1 MRDVKRACRTW
12 NGNINHH
19 VALAQYLFT
28 DAVALIA
35 DDESDIV
42 GKFSLVYVCSIG
54 GSLDGYDFFICR
66 YDFAKVVFLGEIPFY
81 VIFAGSRTFP
91 DSAKAV
97 CWFSPKKN
105 HFGSTDVVGET
116 NHRTHVVGSKEI
128 IGDDDGAGNGIVE
141 GFGMRRLKKIVGF
154 DVHVKTIF
162 LGKCF
167 FFQGVFQLMIELGRS
182 GG

>member
-1 MRDVKRACRTW
+1 MRDVKRACGTW
-12 NGNINHH
+12 NWNVNHY

-91 DSAKAV
+91 DSSNAV
-97 CWFSPKKN
+97 CGFCAKKN
-105 HFGSTDVVGET
+105 HLGSTDIVGNT
-116 NHRTHVVGSKEI
+116 NHCAHVVG
-128 IGDDDGAGNGIVE
+128 G
-141 GFGMRRLKKIVGF
+141 
-154 DVHVKTIF
+154 T
-162 LGKCF
+162 
-167 FFQGVFQLMIELGRS
+167 
-182 GG
+182 